1 MKIQRTKNAA
11 RNVVFG
17 VLYKSYITIVPFFI
31 RTAIIYF
38 LGVQYLGLNGI
49 FASILNVLNLAELGV
64 GEAMVFSM
72 YKPIAEDDAPT
83 ISALMNLYR
92 KYYRLIGLVIGALG
106 LLLLPFLR
114 YLIKDELPRDVNLY
128 ILYLMYLSVTVL
140 SYWLYAYK
148 GALLR
153 AHQRSDVTSKITI
166 AVVTSKYLFQFL
178 ALILTRNYYLFT
190 IALIAT
196 QILQNIVTAKVVDR
210 LYPDYQPRGE
220 LPPEKIKEIGGRIR
234 DLFTVKISTV
244 VVTSADAVV
253 VSAFLGLHTLAIY
266 QNYFIILTSV
276 TGMMEIL
283 FSACLAGI
291 GNSIVVES
299 KEKNYRDIK
308 KMTLITAWAAGFCTC
323 CLLCLYQPFMRIW
336 MNHNADLM
344 LGSGE
349 VICFCVY
356 FFFIQMNR
364 VICTYKDAAGIWH
377 QTRFVPLA
385 NAVVNLTL
393 NLILVQFWGLYGV
406 LLSTVIAYAVIEI
419 PLFSYNLFLTVFDPS
434 GMKEYFRNLL
444 YYVAVTLVSCG
455 ITLAACLPF
464 KMNDIA
470 LLFVRGSICILI
482 PNVIYYMAY
491 RRKEEFA
498 GCVQT
503 INYVVKGRLPLIRRR
518 SAKANRS

>member
-291 GNSIVVES
+291 GNSIVVEGNPGTNYPRIAS
-299 KEKNYRDIK
+299 NIGNGGVYRSSHYYRNAAFLRLKNLEIGYSIPGRVFGHQVGIK
-308 KMTLITAWAAGFCTC
+308 NIRVYGAG
-323 CLLCLYQPFMRIW
+323 
-336 MNHNADLM
+336 
-344 LGSGE
+344 
-349 VICFCVY
+349 
-356 FFFIQMNR
+356 
-364 VICTYKDAAGIWH
+364 
-377 QTRFVPLA
+377 
-385 NAVVNLTL
+385 
-393 NLILVQFWGLYGV
+393 
-406 LLSTVIAYAVIEI
+406 
-419 PLFSYNLFLTVFDPS
+419 YNLLTFSELKTIDPETS
-434 GMKEYFRNLL
+434 DEGYQTYPQVKILN
-444 YYVAVTLVSCG
+444 VGVKVT
-455 ITLAACLPF
+455 F
-464 KMNDIA
+464 
-470 LLFVRGSICILI
+470 
-482 PNVIYYMAY
+482 
-491 RRKEEFA
+491 
-498 GCVQT
+498 
-503 INYVVKGRLPLIRRR
+503 
-518 SAKANRS
+518 

>member
-455 ITLAACLPF
+455 ITLAVCLPF
-464 KMNDIA
+464 KFNDIA

>member
-1 MKIQRTKNAA
+1 M
-11 RNVVFG
+11 FG
-17 VLYKSYITIVPFFI
+17 FLYKLYVTLIPFFM
-31 RTAIIYF
+31 RTALIYF

-64 GEAMVFSM
+64 DEAMVYSM

-83 ISALMNLYR
+83 IRALMNLYR
-92 KYYRLIGLVIGALG
+92 KYYRLIGLVIGAMG

-114 YLIKDELPRDVNLY
+114 FLIKGDLPRDVNLY
-128 ILYLMYLSVTVL
+128 VLYLMHLGVTAL

-153 AHQRSDVTSKITI
+153 AHQRSDIKSKITM

-234 DLFTVKISTV
+234 DFFTVKISTV
-244 VVTSADAVV
+244 VVTSADAIV
-253 VSAFLGLHTLAIY
+253 VSAFLGLHTLAVY
-266 QNYFIILTSV
+266 QNYYYILTSV
-276 TGMMEIL
+276 IGMMDVF

-344 LGSGE
+344 LGRGE
-349 VICFCVY
+349 VICFCAY
-356 FFFIQMNR
+356 FFVIQMNR

-393 NLILVQFWGLYGV
+393 NLILVRFWGLYGV

-419 PLFSYNLFLTVFDPS
+419 PLFSYNLFHTIFDPS

-444 YYVAVTLVSCG
+444 DYVAVTLISCG
-455 ITLAACLPF
+455 ITAAACLPF
-464 KMNDIA
+464 KLNDIM
-470 LLFVRGSICILI
+470 LLFVRGSTCILI
-482 PNVIYYMAY
+482 PNVLYYMAY
-491 RRKEEFA
+491 HRKEEFA

-503 INYVVKGRLPLIRRR
+503 INFVVKGRLPLIRRLAAGSDR
-518 SAKANRS
+518 SA